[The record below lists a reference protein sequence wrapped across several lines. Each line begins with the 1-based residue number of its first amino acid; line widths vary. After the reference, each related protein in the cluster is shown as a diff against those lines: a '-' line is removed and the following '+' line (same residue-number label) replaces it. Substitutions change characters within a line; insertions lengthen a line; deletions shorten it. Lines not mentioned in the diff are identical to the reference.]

1 MRMSEAVQDKSMHH
15 LASTHLTMC
24 KLMPGIMHGI
34 LNKSLHHYI
43 IQSSYL
49 PENANNVE
57 QRIRIFA
64 TVVMLFSPILRLIT
78 LANLE

>member
-1 MRMSEAVQDKSMHH
+1 
-15 LASTHLTMC
+15 
-24 KLMPGIMHGI
+24 MHGI

-43 IQSSYL
+43 IQSSHL

-64 TVVMLFSPILRLIT
+64 IVVMLFSPMLRLIT